1 MENTIFNIAVDCGK
15 FNAKFA
21 YRVLEEMKTGV
32 LRTSMR
38 EGHDNFGR
46 NYDVHQVVI
55 DEKKY
60 TIGDATDSFSD
71 DNIELKKSSD
81 LHKFVTLTAI
91 CKALK
96 DAGVK
101 DAATINLAINIPIKQ
116 YNNKDERAAIENLYK
131 GSHTVVFDGETF
143 EFNVAT
149 VLVQFETAGII
160 AKYRKAFAE
169 ENTVICD
176 CGGLNVTRIVLR
188 KGKILPNT
196 ANANAYG
203 SNNLVDEIKKDLYGE
218 HGIDFEEEDI
228 LEMVRGIQSITGAN
242 AVTIRKVIDKHLDE
256 FTKKIV
262 SDLKKDANLDIYNV
276 FLCGGSSTIY
286 KEHLAKKLTCEV
298 KMSDDSVLD
307 NVKGTLLFLE
317 TYLKKKAA

>member
-101 DAATINLAINIPIKQ
+101 GAATVNLAINIPIKQ
-116 YNNKDERAAIENLYK
+116 YNNKDERTAIENLYK

-160 AKYRKAFAE
+160 VKYRKAFAE

-176 CGGLNVTRIVLR
+176 CGGLNVTRIALR
-188 KGKILPNT
+188 KGKILPES
-196 ANANAYG
+196 ANANACG
-203 SNNLVDEIKKDLYGE
+203 SNNLVDDIKKALYGE
-218 HGIDFEEEDI
+218 HGIEFDKEDI
-228 LEMVRGIQSITGAN
+228 LEMVRGIQTITGAN
-242 AVTIRKVIDKHLDE
+242 AVTIRKVIDEYLD
-256 FTKKIV
+256 K
-262 SDLKKDANLDIYNV
+262 Y
-276 FLCGGSSTIY
+276 
-286 KEHLAKKLTCEV
+286 AKK
-298 KMSDDSVLD
+298 S
-307 NVKGTLLFLE
+307 FQI
-317 TYLKKKAA
+317 